1 LGGGGR
7 PGKIDVTAAPSA
19 VNHELSEV
27 GRTVAQFIY
36 VLEKARKAHG
46 DKVVLDNVTLNFL
59 PGAKIGV
66 LGPNGAGKSSLLRIM
81 AGEDTPS
88 NGEARLMPG
97 YTVGLLAQEPKL
109 DDTKTVLENI
119 ELAVA
124 DTKARLSR
132 FNQIAEQMATD
143 YSDELMDEMGR
154 LQEELDHAD
163 AWDIDSKLELAMD
176 ALRCPPPDL
185 PVNVL
190 SGGERRRVAL
200 CKLLLE
206 QPDLLLLDEPTN
218 HLDAESVL
226 WLEQHLAK
234 YPGTILAVTHDRYF
248 LDHVAEWIAEV
259 DRGRVHGYKGNYS
272 TYLEKK
278 AARLSVEGRKDAK
291 MKKRLEDEL
300 QWVRSNAKARQTK
313 SRARLDRYDEM
324 ASEAEK
330 TRKLDFEEIQIPPG
344 PRLGNLVV
352 EASKLTKGFG
362 DRTLIR
368 DLSFSLPRNGIVGII
383 GPNGVGKT
391 TLFKTLVGLEE
402 PTDGEVR
409 VGDTVQISYVDQNRA
424 GLDPKKTVWEVVSDG
439 LDHLM
444 VGKVEMPSRAYVAA
458 FGFKG
463 PDQQKPTG
471 VLSGGERNRLNLALT
486 LKIGGNLLLLDE
498 PTNDLDV
505 ETLSSLE
512 NALLD
517 FPGCAVVISHDR
529 MFLDRVAT
537 HILAWEG
544 DDVDP
549 ARWFWYEGNFE
560 AYEKNKIDR
569 LGAEAAR
576 PHRVT
581 YRKLTRD

>member
-1 LGGGGR
+1 M
-7 PGKIDVTAAPSA
+7 
-19 VNHELSEV
+19 
-27 GRTVAQFIY
+27 AQFIY
-36 VLEKARKAHG
+36 SLEKARKAHG

-66 LGPNGAGKSSLLRIM
+66 VGPNGAGKSTLLKIM
-81 AGEDTPS
+81 AGTETVS

-97 YTVGLLAQEPKL
+97 YTVGMLAQEPKL
-109 DDTKTVLENI
+109 DESLTVLENI

-124 DTKARLSR
+124 DTKAKLAR
-132 FNQIAEQMATD
+132 FNEIAELMATD
-143 YSDELMDEMGR
+143 YSDELMAEMGV

-163 AWDIDSKLELAMD
+163 AWDIDSKLDQAMD
-176 ALRCPPPDL
+176 ALRCPPPEAEVG
-185 PVNVL
+185 PL

-234 YPGTILAVTHDRYF
+234 YPGTVIAITHDRYF
-248 LDHVAEWIAEV
+248 LDHVAEWILEL
-259 DRGRVHGYKGNYS
+259 DRGRTYPYEGNYS

-278 AARLSVEGRKDAK
+278 ALRLSVEGRKDAK
-291 MKKRLEDEL
+291 MKKRLAEEL
-300 QWVRSNAKARQTK
+300 EWVRSNAKARQTK
-313 SRARLDRYDEM
+313 SKARLDRYEEM
-324 ASEAEK
+324 ATEAEK

-344 PRLGNLVV
+344 PRLGNTVIEVKDLV
-352 EASKLTKGFG
+352 KGFD
-362 DRTLIR
+362 DRTLIEG
-368 DLSFSLPRNGIVGII
+368 LSFSLPRNGIVGII

-391 TLFKTLVGLEE
+391 TLFKTIVGLEE
-402 PTDGEVR
+402 PTSGSVKVGE
-409 VGDTVQISYVDQNRA
+409 TVSISYVDQNRS
-424 GLDPKKTVWEVVSDG
+424 GLDGSQTVWEVVSDG

-463 PDQQKPTG
+463 PDQQKPVK

-486 LKIGGNLLLLDE
+486 LKIGGNVLLLDE

-537 HILAWEG
+537 HMLAWEG
-544 DDVDP
+544 DDENE
-549 ARWFWYEGNFE
+549 AKWFWFEGNFE
-560 AYEKNKIDR
+560 AYEKNKVDR
-569 LGAEAAR
+569 LGVEAAR

-581 YRKLTRD
+581 HRKLTRD

>member
-1 LGGGGR
+1 
-7 PGKIDVTAAPSA
+7 
-19 VNHELSEV
+19 
-27 GRTVAQFIY
+27 VAQFIY

-66 LGPNGAGKSSLLRIM
+66 VGPNGAGKSSLLRIM
-81 AGEDTPS
+81 AGDDVVS

-97 YTVGLLAQEPKL
+97 YTVGMLAQEPKL
-109 DDTKTVLENI
+109 DDSKTVLENI
-119 ELAVA
+119 QLAVA
-124 DTKARLSR
+124 DTKAKLDR

-143 YSDELMDEMGR
+143 YSDQLMDEMGR

-176 ALRCPPPDL
+176 ALRCPPPDA

-248 LDHVAEWIAEV
+248 LDHVADWIAEV
-259 DRGRVHGYKGNYS
+259 DRGRVHGYEGNYS

-278 AARLSVEGRKDAK
+278 AARLGIEGRKDAK

-313 SRARLDRYDEM
+313 SRARLDRYEEM
-324 ASEAEK
+324 AAEADK

-344 PRLGNLVV
+344 PRLGSVV
-352 EASKLTKGFG
+352 IESDKLTKGFG
-362 DRTLIR
+362 DRILING
-368 DLSFSLPRNGIVGII
+368 LSFSLPRNGIVGII

-391 TLFKTLVGLEE
+391 TLFKTLVGLEQ
-402 PTDGEVR
+402 PTGGDVR
-409 VGDTVQISYVDQNRA
+409 VGETVHISYVDQNRA

-486 LKIGGNLLLLDE
+486 LKIGGNLVLLDE

-544 DDVDP
+544 DDEDSSK
-549 ARWFWYEGNFE
+549 WFWFEGNFE
-560 AYEKNKIDR
+560 AYEKNKIER
-569 LGAEAAR
+569 LGADAAR